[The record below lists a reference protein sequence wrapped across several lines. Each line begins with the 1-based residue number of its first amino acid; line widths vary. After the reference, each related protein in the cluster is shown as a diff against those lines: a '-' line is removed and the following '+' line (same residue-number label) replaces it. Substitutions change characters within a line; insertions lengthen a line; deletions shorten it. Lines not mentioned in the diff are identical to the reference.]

1 MVSPNSSRRAM
12 ATRLR
17 PPVLVHLQSFL
28 GCLMGRLSAKPFT
41 DSTPTFTRTNEQ
53 DIHYIPD
60 NRHTSAFAMSVA
72 ETPWNAHGNEDMHLE
87 ILTHRSRGRQR
98 SRGGESPPLVS
109 AKFLPDSPY
118 TRPAQLARS
127 SLSSQIQAGSLQYT
141 DHYKFRYVM
150 RHRAL
155 PRAANRKMVG
165 FEDRSKRRVVRF
177 SPLIDRFGLA
187 ASGLLRPKLMR
198 PLWRGV
204 PERLN

>member
-1 MVSPNSSRRAM
+1 M

-17 PPVLVHLQSFL
+17 PPVLVHCQSFL

-60 NRHTSAFAMSVA
+60 NRHTSAFTMSVA

-98 SRGGESPPLVS
+98 SRR
-109 AKFLPDSPY
+109 DSTY

-127 SLSSQIQAGSLQYT
+127 SLSSQIQ
-141 DHYKFRYVM
+141 
-150 RHRAL
+150 
-155 PRAANRKMVG
+155 
-165 FEDRSKRRVVRF
+165 RF
-177 SPLIDRFGLA
+177 TSVY
-187 ASGLLRPKLMR
+187 R
-198 PLWRGV
+198 PLHNSLVWLGSFGASASSADASLVAWRACAL
-204 PERLN
+204 ELNHA